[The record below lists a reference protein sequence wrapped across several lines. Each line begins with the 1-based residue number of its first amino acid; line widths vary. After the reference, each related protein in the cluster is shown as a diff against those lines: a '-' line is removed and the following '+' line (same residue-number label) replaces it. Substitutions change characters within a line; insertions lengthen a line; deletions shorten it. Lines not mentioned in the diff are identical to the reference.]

1 MATRNA
7 RGRGRQNEQKRRP
20 GSTETDLYRPSAEPG
35 TNPMIVLRISEVH
48 LVGRIDHQ
56 HIVELRWHNEMTGQE
71 GTSTREAMV
80 DLLAGSEVVR
90 AIVVDDLGD
99 VEVRVV
105 DADPPY
111 LQTFADDRATDNL
124 LWLPKY

>member
-1 MATRNA
+1 MATRNT
-7 RGRGRQNEQKRRP
+7 RGRGRQNEQKRRRCTLETSSSRSP
-20 GSTETDLYRPSAEPG
+20 TEPNSDV
-35 TNPMIVLRISEVH
+35 VLRISEVH

-56 HIVELRWHNEMTGQE
+56 HIAEMRWRNEATGQE
-71 GTSTREAMV
+71 GTSTRQAMV
-80 DLLAGSEVVR
+80 DLVAGSAVVR
-90 AIVVDDLGD
+90 AIVRDDLGD

-111 LQTFADDRATDNL
+111 LQTFADGRPTDNL